1 MKCTPK
7 DDDLERYFYIVDE
20 QGSTTLITN
29 SSADI
34 ANEYYYDAFG
44 NILESTE
51 DIHNRITYTGQ
62 QFDGTTQQ
70 YYLRARFYNPAIG
83 RFIQEDIYRGDG
95 LNLYAY
101 CKNNPV
107 MYYDPSGYVC
117 SGKINQYNEEVKNFE
132 GSRLEY
138 LRNKYNTEGVGEAK
152 FKYKSNPMD
161 NPKAAKDIIENPD
174 AVYGYSLKPESKL
187 NSFGVDWTNPDEVA
201 YAQSERI
208 RYHEHLEQKK
218 TMLKDEIS
226 KLQND
231 GYSMEDIARM
241 KVEQR
246 NQDRINNYIKSNNY
260 DGLEAMKQRNLEEY
274 QRAEGPTADQL
285 YKKYGSWEEVIYSS
299 VRSNPAMDVVTGL
312 YDIYGGN

>member
-1 MKCTPK
+1 
-7 DDDLERYFYIVDE
+7 
-20 QGSTTLITN
+20 
-29 SSADI
+29 
-34 ANEYYYDAFG
+34 
-44 NILESTE
+44 
-51 DIHNRITYTGQ
+51 
-62 QFDGTTQQ
+62 
-70 YYLRARFYNPAIG
+70 
-83 RFIQEDIYRGDG
+83 
-95 LNLYAY
+95 
-101 CKNNPV
+101 
-107 MYYDPSGYVC
+107 
-117 SGKINQYNEEVKNFE
+117 
-132 GSRLEY
+132 
-138 LRNKYNTEGVGEAK
+138 
-152 FKYKSNPMD
+152 MD